1 MRFYCD
7 SVFVSLHLQYFYLL
21 FSLFILFTLFTLFT
35 LFSLFSLFSLLLS
48 FSLQFLLLL
57 FLSLSILKLTFNFY
71 HSNYLLSYSL
81 LIRNLISVFFLKS
94 VLVYIMELPSALFS
108 SSLQKKSIPK
118 NFLIFRE
125 NGTF

>member
-108 SSLQKKSIPK
+108 SSLKKKAIPK